1 MESVGKGD
9 ELHRVMMMALVA
21 RSSLIHPET
30 VEEEGWTGPAANS
43 LVRLEPIEEHL
54 KELAL
59 KQMTRFEGLVYWTD
73 AQTL

>member
-1 MESVGKGD
+1 MSWEKRVESVGKGD

-43 LVRLEPIEEHL
+43 LVRLEPI
-54 KELAL
+54 
-59 KQMTRFEGLVYWTD
+59 
-73 AQTL
+73 